1 MTCQLAGKYVTF
13 VYIRDAPIIDQA
25 ACACANFFTF
35 MKRCRGFKRSLPAGE
50 MSLEDEL
57 NAWAEGP
64 KIYRGLRTAAE
75 QKIAFE
81 REQWLAAEQRTIA
94 EQRIAEQRIAMM
106 ISAPRPSRTTITTR
120 HKFFVPEM
128 GRWTSVKARLYRDI
142 FDNSRG
148 LAKMR
153 ICNEDIE
160 CEYSLAKKPDLQS
173 WVLLADGRKL
183 YYKQVAGTLLVWLGK
198 NLHLFMSKLM
208 GVTKDTRDAIEQGFF
223 TKLELLQLRLFCA
236 RMPNASIGG
245 A

>member
-1 MTCQLAGKYVTF
+1 
-13 VYIRDAPIIDQA
+13 
-25 ACACANFFTF
+25 

-50 MSLEDEL
+50 MSEDEL
-57 NAWAEGP
+57 NAWAELP

-75 QKIAFE
+75 QRIAFE
-81 REQWLAAEQRTIA
+81 REKCLAAEQRIA

-106 ISAPRPSRTTITTR
+106 ISAPRPSRTTTTEHR
-120 HKFFVPEM
+120 HKFFVPEI
-128 GRWTSVKARLYRDI
+128 GRWTSVKARLYKDR

-160 CEYSLAKKPDLQS
+160 CEYSFAKNPDLQS

>member
-1 MTCQLAGKYVTF
+1 MLYVTF

-50 MSLEDEL
+50 MSLEDQL
-57 NAWAEGP
+57 NEWAEGP
-64 KIYRGLRTAAE
+64 KI

-94 EQRIAEQRIAMM
+94 EQRIAEQKKA
-106 ISAPRPSRTTITTR
+106 SAPRPSRTTTTENR

-153 ICNEDIE
+153 ICNDDIE
-160 CEYSLAKKPDLQS
+160 CEYSFAKKPDLQS

-223 TKLELLQLRLFCA
+223 TKLELRQLRLFCA
-236 RMPNASIGG
+236 RMPNASIAG